1 MSEQIAAPPSRPEE
15 PAFNAPP
22 VTIAL
27 IVAIVGMFVLL
38 RLMPDGFAAAT
49 EGLLSLVPARVALAV
64 ADPLQLV
71 NLIVVFSLFSH
82 ALLHVDLMPL
92 GANAGF
98 LLAFGSV
105 TERALGGRRYL
116 LLLLMSVLAGAAAQL
131 LVDWGRW
138 ISLLG
143 ASAAASGCMAAVVRL
158 LLNDRSHDGRRRKLA
173 LALMGVVVLVNLVFA
188 VLGPEILPIG
198 AEIAWEAHLG
208 GFAAGYLLSGA
219 IGRRT

>member
-1 MSEQIAAPPSRPEE
+1 MSEQTAAPPSRPGE

-27 IVAIVGMFVLL
+27 IIIIVGVFVLL
-38 RLMPDGFAAAT
+38 RLVPDGFAATT

-64 ADPLQLV
+64 SDPLQLI
-71 NLIVVFSLFSH
+71 NFIVFLSFFSH
-82 ALLHVDLMPL
+82 ALLHFDLMHL
-92 GANAGF
+92 VANAGF

-105 TERALGGRRYL
+105 TERALGVRRYVT
-116 LLLLMSVLAGAAAQL
+116 LLLMSVLAGAAAQL

-143 ASAAASGCMAAVVRL
+143 ASAAASGCMAAVVRM

-173 LALMGVVVLVNLVFA
+173 LALMAVVVLVNFIFA
-188 VLGPEILPIG
+188 VLGPDVLPIG

-208 GFAAGYLLSGA
+208 GFVAGYLLSGPV
-219 IGRRT
+219 GRRA